1 MKFKKI
7 IGWVLVIMC
16 IAALFQ
22 LIVSIVTIFTS
33 VGEDIYWAKEQIP
46 IQLFLMVVFG
56 WIAYYLL
63 GKRTSSIEQQDVP
76 TEKIKTGYKI
86 LIYLCEATIVWLG
99 TFIISGIVILITNSA
114 SMMQLAMLISIIG
127 IIYFLPSPQKVFN
140 YWQKRKHK

>member
-76 TEKIKTGYKI
+76 TEKIKTGYKM
-86 LIYLCEATIVWLG
+86 LIYLCEAAIVWLG

>member
-1 MKFKKI
+1 MKIRKI
-7 IGWVLVIMC
+7 IGWFLVIMC
-16 IAALFQ
+16 IATLFQ
-22 LIVSIVTIFTS
+22 FIVSIVTIFTS
-33 VGEDIYWAKEQIP
+33 VGEELDWAKKQVSS
-46 IQLFLMVVFG
+46 QLFLMVVFG

-76 TEKIKTGYKI
+76 TEKLKTGYKMF
-86 LIYLCEATIVWLG
+86 IYLCEGIIVWIG
-99 TFIISGIVILITNSA
+99 TFIISGIVILITDST